1 MLGRALLFKG
11 MPIIDKSFESDKF
24 TAVYLVEEVHE
35 GQRLDQFLKIY
46 LGKYS
51 REKIKAKIKR
61 GEIKIEGRPGTHRPS
76 TILHYGERVLLTTH
90 RGVME
95 DEYWRGEKLELDL
108 DPEVVYED
116 DGLIVANKPPFMTT
130 HPTGRHLF
138 NCATVY
144 FSNIHQKTIHS
155 IHRIDR
161 ETSGIQLLGK
171 TSKVAGELTT
181 EFEERRVLKCYLF
194 ISKVAPDFEAFEELV
209 ARERMGSV
217 SKGKDRVYMR
227 TWPSDSEEGKSAHTT
242 FHCVHR
248 EGNYLVGVARPKT
261 GRQHQI
267 RVHAKE
273 HGFPLLGDKLY
284 LGSYEMFQRFKD
296 GYSTPEDC
304 DLMELPRHAL
314 HALALNISYR
324 GSRRTYMCSLPE
336 DFKAWI
342 TQKLSISPTD
352 LTTKLE
358 TLVAEV
364 FNER

>member
-1 MLGRALLFKG
+1 MG

-95 DEYWRGEKLELDL
+95 DEFWRGEKIELDL

-116 DGLIVANKPPFMTT
+116 DGLIVCNKPPFMTT

-171 TSKVAGELTT
+171 TSKTAGELTT
-181 EFEERRVLKCYLF
+181 EFEERRVNKCYLF
-194 ISKVAPDFEAFEELV
+194 FSKVADDFENFDEMI

-227 TWPSDSEEGKSAHTT
+227 TWPVDSDEGKSAYTT
-242 FHCVHR
+242 FKFVHR
-248 EGNYLVGVARPKT
+248 EGSYVVGIARPKT

-273 HGFPLLGDKLY
+273 HGFPLVGDKLY
-284 LGSYEMFQRFKD
+284 LGNYEMFQRFKD
-296 GYSTPEDC
+296 GESTPEDC

-314 HALALNISYR
+314 HAIAINISYR
-324 GSRRTYMCSLPE
+324 GERRTFMCSLPE
-336 DFKAWI
+336 DFKQWMRS
-342 TQKLSISPTD
+342 KLT
-352 LTTKLE
+352 LTPEELSEKLKILILE
-358 TLVAEV
+358 A
-364 FNER
+364 FKS